1 MTNIIE
7 YMDIVYLHDTVAYI
21 DGYQDTTEYRLYTQV
36 ENKILTLDQAI
47 FIMVGNICNEN

>member
-1 MTNIIE
+1 MNTIE

-21 DGYQDTTEYRLYTQV
+21 DGYQDTIEHRLYTQL